1 MKYTDALNY
10 IHSTPKFQRVL
21 GNDLLK
27 KLLSVLNNPEK
38 KLKFIHIAGTNG
50 KGSTAVMTASVLQK
64 AGYKTGLFTS
74 PFIERFNERIQIN
87 NIPIPDDTLA
97 QLTETVMH
105 TIDKYNTPVSEFA
118 LITAIAFLY
127 FASEQC
133 DIVILETGLGGR
145 LDATNVIENPLLCV
159 ITSISLDHTRY
170 LGDTIE
176 LIASEKFGIIK
187 ENVPVILYPIQKN
200 SVFDIARHFCTNHH
214 SQLLIPDI
222 PSGTNDNMIYKNE
235 AYTLSLKGSY
245 QINNA
250 AVVIEIINFLKLL
263 NFKISPSDLK
273 YGLSHTKWIARFEF
287 LSPSLIIDGSHNP
300 DGVKNLKADLLAL
313 NKSVTLII
321 AMMDD
326 KEYSECVRLFS
337 EITSNVIITQI
348 DIPRCC
354 RAEALAAEFEKH
366 GIAPVICKTLTDAIA
381 LAEAEKNITCI
392 CGSLYLAGE
401 ARRLLSSTNPSNIL

>member
-10 IHSTPKFQRVL
+10 IHSTPKFQRIL

-27 KLLSVLNNPEK
+27 KLLSALNNPEK
-38 KLKFIHIAGTNG
+38 SLKFIHIAGTNG
-50 KGSTAVMTASVLQK
+50 KGSTAAMTASVLQK

-97 QLTETVMH
+97 SLTETVMH
-105 TIDKYNTPVSEFA
+105 AIDTYHTPVSEFA

-127 FASEQC
+127 FASEKC

-145 LDATNVIENPLLCV
+145 LDATNVIENPLLCA

-170 LGDTIE
+170 LGDTVE

-187 ENVPVILYPIQKN
+187 ENVPVILYPIQKA
-200 SVFDIARHFCTNHH
+200 SVFDIARRFCTEHH
-214 SQLLIPDI
+214 SKLIIPDL
-222 PSGTNDNMIYKNE
+222 PSGTNGNMTYKNE
-235 AYTLSLKGSY
+235 EYTLSLKGSY

-263 NFKISPSDLK
+263 GFKISLSDLK

-287 LSPSLIIDGSHNP
+287 LTPDLIIDGSHNP
-300 DGVKNLKADLLAL
+300 DGVKNLKSDILAL
-313 NKSVTLII
+313 NKNITLIV
-321 AMMDD
+321 AMMED
-326 KEYSECVRLFS
+326 KEYSECVKLFS
-337 EITSNVIITQI
+337 EITDNIIITQI

-354 RAEALAAEFEKH
+354 KAEVLAAEFERR
-366 GIAPVICKTLTDAIA
+366 GIAPTICKALPEAVA
-381 LAEAEKNITCI
+381 LAEAENGITCI

-401 ARRLLSSTNPSNIL
+401 ARRLLADKS